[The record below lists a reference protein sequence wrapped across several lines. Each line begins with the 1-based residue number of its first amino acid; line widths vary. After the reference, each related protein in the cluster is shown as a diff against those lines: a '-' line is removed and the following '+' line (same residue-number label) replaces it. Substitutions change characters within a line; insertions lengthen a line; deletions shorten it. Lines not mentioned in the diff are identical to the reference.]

1 LDRVAELRFTL
12 TDYMALPEGMRVELV
27 EGELLKMAN
36 PTVRHQRI
44 VGRFFL
50 ALTRLL
56 GADRVL
62 MGPVGVNIDDYNGF
76 QPDLVVVSAAAL
88 PADADRHVGTPQV
101 VVEVLSPSTTARDRR
116 VKAKHYLVK
125 GVAELWLVDGD
136 ARSVE
141 VRTVAGSTTMTG
153 TLESAA
159 LPEVKIPLREIFGG

>member
-12 TDYMALPEGMRVELV
+12 ADYMALPEGMRIELV

-44 VGRFFL
+44 VGQLFL

-56 GADRVL
+56 GTDRVL
-62 MGPVGVNIDDYNGF
+62 MGPLGVNIDDYNGF

-101 VVEVLSPSTTARDRR
+101 VVEVLSPSTTARDRK
-116 VKAKHYLVK
+116 VKAKHYLRK
-125 GVAELWLVDGD
+125 GVAELWLLDGE

-141 VRTVAGSTTMTG
+141 VRTASGSTTATDE
-153 TLESAA
+153 LRSVA
-159 LPEVKIPLREIFGG
+159 LPEVTLDLREIFGG